1 MAQFKTQK
9 FTFFAPRTVIF
20 YQKSGEVTPK
30 GWKNLAF
37 YAKKHINSEV
47 KGEKC

>member
-1 MAQFKTQK
+1 LTGIY
-9 FTFFAPRTVIF
+9 TLFFSK
-20 YQKSGEVTPK
+20 KSGEVTPK

-47 KGEKC
+47 KGGKC